1 MCGMEK
7 VSMAP
12 ELLLLTSD
20 LLGVTSTGWNPAWHL
35 QHPWQISQ
43 IFGLFAQDRTWQLEG
58 RVLA

>member
-1 MCGMEK
+1 
-7 VSMAP
+7 MAP